1 MKNLKEFIKESI
13 EDMLTFKG
21 GISSDTSGYVDVIDE
36 DKVKALE
43 ILACK
48 QLFPGLNANSLS
60 YKYHHLSSKYPE
72 GVIVSCSNSN
82 KKYLVTHHGHIVDFF
97 RR

>member
-21 GISSDTSGYVDVIDE
+21 GISSDTSGHVDVIEKDR
-36 DKVKALE
+36 VKALE

-48 QLFPGLNANSLS
+48 QLFPNLKTNSLS
-60 YKYHHLSSKYPE
+60 YKYHKVSSKYPE

-82 KKYLVTHHGHIVDFF
+82 KKYLVAHHGHIVDLN